1 MKVTMIG
8 TGYVGLVSGV
18 CFAELGHDVTCV
30 DIRPE
35 IIEKLN
41 HGESPIYEPGLSEL
55 ITKNIKAGSIKF
67 STNYD
72 SVKNAKVVFL
82 GVGTPSADNGEANL
96 DYLQQAALSVAK
108 EISDE
113 TIIVIKSTVP
123 VGTSSKFR
131 TYIGENTKKK
141 FYLVNNP
148 EFLKEGSA
156 IDDFMRPDRVV
167 IGYKEKYAA
176 EVMEELYAPLVRQ
189 GNPIFLMSNLSA
201 EMTKYAANAMLA
213 VKISFINDIAK
224 LCDASGADVEEVRKG
239 ISSDRRI
246 GPHFIYAGPGYGG
259 SCFPKDVK
267 ALIHTGREFGIELEL
282 AKAAES
288 VNDAQKVYMFTKMKR
303 HFRNELKGR
312 TFAFWGVAFKPNT
325 DDIRESPAISMA
337 KALVREG
344 AQVQFYDPEGAKHF
358 HELME
363 SNVETKGKTKI
374 ITNKYDCINGTDGLV
389 LMTEWS
395 EFRAPDF
402 AEIKLRLKTPVL
414 FDARNLYK
422 RSKVKNVGMEYY
434 AIGKTLEE

>member
-41 HGESPIYEPGLSEL
+41 RGESPIYEPGLSEM
-55 ITKNIKAGSIKF
+55 ITKNMKAGSIKF
-67 STNYD
+67 STSYD
-72 SVKNAKVVFL
+72 SVKDAKAVFL
-82 GVGTPSADNGEANL
+82 AVGTPSAENGAANL
-96 DYLQQAALSVAK
+96 EYLQQAAQAVAK
-108 EISDE
+108 EISDD

-123 VGTSSKFR
+123 VGTCEKFR
-131 TYIGENTKKK
+131 KYIAENTTKR

-167 IGYKEKYAA
+167 IGFKEKYAA
-176 EVMEELYAPLVRQ
+176 EAMEELYAPLVRQ

-213 VKISFINDIAK
+213 TKISFINDIAK
-224 LCDASGADVEEVRKG
+224 LCDLTGADVDEVRKG
-239 ISSDRRI
+239 MASDKRI

-267 ALIHTGREFGIELEL
+267 AIIHTAREYGLELEV
-282 AKAAES
+282 AKATEA
-288 VNDAQKVYMFTKMKR
+288 VNEAQKVYMFTKMKR
-303 HFRNELKGR
+303 HFNNDLSGKV
-312 TFAFWGVAFKPNT
+312 FAFWGVAFKPNT
-325 DDIRESPAISMA
+325 DDVRESPAISMA
-337 KALVREG
+337 KSLIRAG
-344 AQVQFYDPEGAKHF
+344 ATVQFYDPEGAKNF
-358 HELME
+358 HGIME
-363 SNVETKGKTKI
+363 SHIDTKGKTKI
-374 ITNKYDCINGTDGLV
+374 MTNKYDCVSETDGLV
-389 LMTEWS
+389 IMTEWS

-402 AEIKLRLKTPVL
+402 MEIKNRLRVPVV

-422 RSKVKNVGMEYY
+422 RSKVVNSGLNYY
-434 AIGKTLEE
+434 AIGKNLEE